1 MIQMY
6 MYVQMDR
13 DRDGDSDSDS
23 DSDSF
28 SICRIKILYIMKRI
42 EQNEEDNGILYFSL
56 LIFRECIKKGKK
68 RVPYNNKFK

>member
-13 DRDGDSDSDS
+13 DRDGDS

-56 LIFRECIKKGKK
+56 FKFQGVYKKVKK
-68 RVPYNNKFK
+68 